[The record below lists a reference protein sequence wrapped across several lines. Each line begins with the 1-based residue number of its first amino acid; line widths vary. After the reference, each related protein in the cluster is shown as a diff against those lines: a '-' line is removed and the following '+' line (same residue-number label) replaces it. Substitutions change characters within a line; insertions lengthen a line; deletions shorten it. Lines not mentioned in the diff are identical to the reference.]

1 MKKNI
6 FIDQVALDS
15 DMKSVQRAERI
26 LTANA
31 KILIQANGVRF
42 LISPLYI
49 VRISQCDARI
59 YAKAIQDI
67 AEVVAEAYP
76 GYLRSQV
83 FERAREIERLF
94 SIGKE
99 REQSYPG
106 IEPLKRWNPF
116 THVEKQPENWLVN
129 EETGEVKASDAI
141 LKASRERHTY
151 QLSKKQVAVVEAG
164 EKLCEALIE
173 LGKEVPW
180 PKKLIMDR
188 LISIRTSEDG
198 MPYVD
203 PVNVFKQVPKLK

>member
-6 FIDQVALDS
+6 FIDQAAFDS

-49 VRISQCDARI
+49 VRISQCDART

-67 AEVVAEAYP
+67 AEVVADAYP
-76 GYLRSQV
+76 GYLQSQV

-94 SIGKE
+94 SIGQE
-99 REQSYPG
+99 REQLYPG
-106 IEPLKRWNPF
+106 IEPMTRWYPYA
-116 THVEKQPENWLVN
+116 HAEKQHENWLVD
-129 EETGEVKASDAI
+129 EETGEVKASEVI
-141 LKASRERHTY
+141 LKAFEEKHTY
-151 QLSKKQVAVVEAG
+151 TLSEKQMTIVEAG
-164 EKLCEALIE
+164 EKLCAALVE
-173 LGKEVPW
+173 MGEDLPRW
-180 PKKLIMDR
+180 SKKLVFDR
-188 LISIRTSEDG
+188 FVSLRSEDG

-203 PVNVFKQVPKLK
+203 PINVFKQVKTLK